1 MSAQLHNPALN
12 TLKSLLLTS
21 SLLLSMTA
29 CAMEKKEFDTE
40 RWIAESKKDPEENL
54 RWTMTE
60 DVMRFVKPGMSRID
74 VIELLGQPGSSK
86 ERGSQ
91 RTDSYFLGVP
101 KLSIDTAS
109 YQLVYVDDILEH
121 IRYVQG

>member
-1 MSAQLHNPALN
+1 MSAPLHTHVLN
-12 TLKSLLLTS
+12 TMKSLLLTS

-40 RWIAESKKDPEENL
+40 KWIAESKKDPEENL

-60 DVMRFVKPGMSRID
+60 DVIRFVKPGMKRTD

-86 ERGSQ
+86 DRDLQ

-109 YQLVYVDDILEH
+109 YELIYVDDILEH